1 MEENVMVFVDDSV
14 GYIQRDIDDIKRSF
28 VRLGFHLWENSY
40 YKYYEYV
47 DVRHPEDFG
56 GIYKDVNDFAMDY
69 FGLSRSTCSR
79 LMDINRRFCKHT
91 MYLLDKYQ
99 DYNYSQLSEMLPM
112 SDDMIRCVRPSMSII
127 EIRRLKQRASGVGSR
142 VSECAVKSSQV
153 VDVLPMA
160 TVTAELSAAPA
171 MEVVA
176 PIVCDVAQGEPA
188 PADDLGDLRDRVFAE
203 LSKLDRDGLLKLLSL
218 ISDL

>member
-28 VRLGFHLWENSY
+28 VR
-40 YKYYEYV
+40 
-47 DVRHPEDFG
+47 
-56 GIYKDVNDFAMDY
+56 
-69 FGLSRSTCSR
+69 
-79 LMDINRRFCKHT
+79 
-91 MYLLDKYQ
+91 
-99 DYNYSQLSEMLPM
+99 
-112 SDDMIRCVRPSMSII
+112 PSMSVI
-127 EIRRLKQRASGVGSR
+127 EIRRLKYRASGVGSR

-160 TVTAELSAAPA
+160 TVTAELPAASAV
-171 MEVVA
+171 EVLA

-188 PADDLGDLRDRVFAE
+188 PADDLGDLRERVFAE